1 MFEWADRLVSG
12 RAPVAERDHRGR
24 ARTGRPARA
33 SGTIEPS
40 RTTKAPLT
48 RTCRIP
54 ADGRVLSE

>member
-1 MFEWADRLVSG
+1 MFEWMDGLVSG
-12 RAPVAERDHRGR
+12 VRRSPSEHHRGS
-24 ARTGRPARA
+24 ARTGRPGRA